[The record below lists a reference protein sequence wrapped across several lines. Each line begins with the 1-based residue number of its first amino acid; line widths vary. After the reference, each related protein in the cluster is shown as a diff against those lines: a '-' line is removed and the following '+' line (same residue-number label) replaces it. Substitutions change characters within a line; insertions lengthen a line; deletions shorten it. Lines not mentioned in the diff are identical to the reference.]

1 MRWSSC
7 DQVYNAVFEMQ
18 IPDDLLQRF
27 ALLEEACIDAS
38 SVIYMCKSGF
48 FDRVYQALR
57 LSTVPAV
64 AEEVGRE
71 ADGITL
77 FRPADQTLTS
87 DAQLIQ
93 CAYER
98 QLAVISEDKQLLLS
112 AKRLHLPYY
121 NALMMLNWLLFKGLI
136 QQFHYHRYHAAL
148 QSCARYS
155 DAVWNYG
162 EAVHRVCRM
171 PRSILPASGVD
182 PLDYCAT

>member
-1 MRWSSC
+1 MR
-7 DQVYNAVFEMQ
+7 

-27 ALLEEACIDAS
+27 AALDEACIDAS
-38 SVIYMCKSGF
+38 SIIYMRKSGF
-48 FDRVYQALR
+48 FDRLCPALQ

-77 FRPADQTLTS
+77 FRSADQTLTP
-87 DAQLIQ
+87 DAQLVQ

-98 QLAVISEDKQLLLS
+98 QLAVISEDKQILLS
-112 AKRLHLPYY
+112 AKRACLPYY

-136 QQFHYHRYHAAL
+136 QQSHYHRYHAAL
-148 QSCARYS
+148 QTCARYS

-162 EAVHRVCRM
+162 EAVHQVCRM
-171 PRSILPASGVD
+171 LSS
-182 PLDYCAT
+182 